1 MITELFSFSSSKRSA
16 HSNEKKKKTEELKT
30 DHIALYS
37 QFYKLHSNVMFVR
50 KVRENDRFFEGEVEM
65 LFEFLVT

>member
-1 MITELFSFSSSKRSA
+1 MVSDLLTQM
-16 HSNEKKKKTEELKT
+16 KKKKELKT

-37 QFYKLHSNVMFVR
+37 QFYKLHSNVRFVR
-50 KVRENDRFFEGEVEM
+50 KVRENDRLFEGEDEM

>member
-1 MITELFSFSSSKRSA
+1 MITELFCFSSSKRSA
-16 HSNEKKKKTEELKT
+16 HSNEKKTEQLKT

-50 KVRENDRFFEGEVEM
+50 KVRENDRFFEEEVEM

>member
-1 MITELFSFSSSKRSA
+1 MITELFYFSSSKRSA
-16 HSNEKKKKTEELKT
+16 HSNEKKKEELQT

>member
-1 MITELFSFSSSKRSA
+1 MKT
-16 HSNEKKKKTEELKT
+16 KTEELKTT

-50 KVRENDRFFEGEVEM
+50 KVRENDRFLEGEVEM

>member
-1 MITELFSFSSSKRSA
+1 M
-16 HSNEKKKKTEELKT
+16 KKKTEQLKT

-37 QFYKLHSNVMFVR
+37 QFYKLHSLNVMFVR

-65 LFEFLVT
+65 LFDFLVT

>member
-1 MITELFSFSSSKRSA
+1 MITELFCFSSSKRSA
-16 HSNEKKKKTEELKT
+16 HSNEKKKTEELKT
-30 DHIALYS
+30 DHSALYS

>member
-1 MITELFSFSSSKRSA
+1 M
-16 HSNEKKKKTEELKT
+16 KKNTEELKT
-30 DHIALYS
+30 DHIALHS

>member
-1 MITELFSFSSSKRSA
+1 M
-16 HSNEKKKKTEELKT
+16 KKKKTEELKT

-50 KVRENDRFFEGEVEM
+50 KVRENDRFFEEEVEM